1 MCANEMWLMC
11 LNSCLLWLAEDT
23 STDIYNEEIL
33 YDCTDKSETPE
44 EKETRSALRVV

>member
-44 EKETRSALRVV
+44 EKETALRVV